1 MFITVQELAKERYVV
16 EVPREATVEALVQ
29 AIAAVRPSINL
40 ADVKLEF
47 PVTSLQVCCV
57 NRFPHYPRDGDNVYQ
72 HAVIV
77 FASPEAAS
85 ISLHHSGAT
94 LLNGV
99 ITVVAAN
106 TLSADAPHP
115 SRSGAEH
122 HKISLSVK
130 SAAEVAKLKAKELDS
145 QFKVSEK
152 ISEVDEKYH
161 VSEKATKAT
170 NFAIGTA
177 KSAMANPVV
186 STGVKKLGSM
196 FSSVM
201 TLASHAVDEVKTQIK
216 VEDEKR
222 LKSPT
227 RQSVDIAAPLFPV
240 PDAAAAS
247 AAVVP
252 PPPPPLPFVASVAP
266 PAPDVKDR
274 WQHLALVS
282 RAWRVAA
289 LASVKAHSHL
299 DLIRML
305 LLPLKGDDHS
315 LLVAASTRVQV
326 SSIRLYGPRVIKPT
340 LARLL
345 CGVGPLQFRRID
357 IESKQAD
364 VPELQLVTLCRHLHT
379 LHLNCIKLTDDVLV
393 QIAVA
398 CTELVE
404 LDVAGCSRIG
414 DDGLVAIA
422 MSCPKLQVLD
432 ASMCIRVTDHG
443 LHAMALHAPT
453 LNKTLRYLDLTG
465 LIHLLPTSLH
475 RIAVC
480 DGLVSLNLSMCRTV
494 TDTEVAI
501 IAAGCPRL
509 ESVSLQGCVHV
520 TDIALTALAS
530 HCRDLKSLSL
540 EFCYN
545 MTDRGFCTLVQ
556 NCLRL
561 THINVK
567 ACNLLHETSFTT
579 LASRQSAVAL
589 ERLVIGACADL
600 TTTAMYASIIKQSF
614 PHCVMTDEAPL
625 KPLTPNPPSA
635 KKPHDE
641 EAGDDVHVP
650 LKATTSHGRR
660 DSLTHMKT
668 FANITITKPIM
679 PMLKSLKEAPNFRH
693 SSFFETSTV
702 NKKHDEA
709 GHKRLNQ

>member
-1 MFITVQELAKERYVV
+1 ME
-16 EVPREATVEALVQ
+16 
-29 AIAAVRPSINL
+29 
-40 ADVKLEF
+40 
-47 PVTSLQVCCV
+47 C
-57 NRFPHYPRDGDNVYQ
+57 
-72 HAVIV
+72 
-77 FASPEAAS
+77 
-85 ISLHHSGAT
+85 
-94 LLNGV
+94 
-99 ITVVAAN
+99 
-106 TLSADAPHP
+106 
-115 SRSGAEH
+115 
-122 HKISLSVK
+122 HK
-130 SAAEVAKLKAKELDS
+130 
-145 QFKVSEK
+145 
-152 ISEVDEKYH
+152 
-161 VSEKATKAT
+161 
-170 NFAIGTA
+170 
-177 KSAMANPVV
+177 
-186 STGVKKLGSM
+186 
-196 FSSVM
+196 
-201 TLASHAVDEVKTQIK
+201 
-216 VEDEKR
+216 
-222 LKSPT
+222 
-227 RQSVDIAAPLFPV
+227 
-240 PDAAAAS
+240 

-252 PPPPPLPFVASVAP
+252 LDVWYSACFGFV
-266 PAPDVKDR
+266 DVKDR

-299 DLIRML
+299 DLTWCRGEDQLEQAIRML

-357 IESKQAD
+357 IESKRAD

-453 LNKTLRYLDLTG
+453 LKSVTMNKCLKISDVSVAHLLHRQHNLTYLSVANCPKLHHALHIAPMSGSTSSLTHVNLMGCASIDDVPPPHEQLGGFSQFLQRHSKTLRYLDLTG

-600 TTTAMYASIIKQSF
+600 ATTAMYASIIKQSF
-614 PHCVMTDEAPL
+614 PHCVVMWT
-625 KPLTPNPPSA
+625 
-635 KKPHDE
+635 
-641 EAGDDVHVP
+641 
-650 LKATTSHGRR
+650 
-660 DSLTHMKT
+660 
-668 FANITITKPIM
+668 
-679 PMLKSLKEAPNFRH
+679 
-693 SSFFETSTV
+693 
-702 NKKHDEA
+702 
-709 GHKRLNQ
+709 

>member
-1 MFITVQELAKERYVV
+1 ME
-16 EVPREATVEALVQ
+16 
-29 AIAAVRPSINL
+29 
-40 ADVKLEF
+40 
-47 PVTSLQVCCV
+47 C
-57 NRFPHYPRDGDNVYQ
+57 
-72 HAVIV
+72 
-77 FASPEAAS
+77 
-85 ISLHHSGAT
+85 
-94 LLNGV
+94 
-99 ITVVAAN
+99 
-106 TLSADAPHP
+106 
-115 SRSGAEH
+115 
-122 HKISLSVK
+122 HK
-130 SAAEVAKLKAKELDS
+130 
-145 QFKVSEK
+145 
-152 ISEVDEKYH
+152 
-161 VSEKATKAT
+161 
-170 NFAIGTA
+170 
-177 KSAMANPVV
+177 
-186 STGVKKLGSM
+186 
-196 FSSVM
+196 
-201 TLASHAVDEVKTQIK
+201 
-216 VEDEKR
+216 
-222 LKSPT
+222 
-227 RQSVDIAAPLFPV
+227 
-240 PDAAAAS
+240 

-252 PPPPPLPFVASVAP
+252 LDVWYSACFGFV
-266 PAPDVKDR
+266 DVKDR

-432 ASMCIRVTDHG
+432 ASMCIRMTDHG

-475 RIAVC
+475 RVAVC

-520 TDIALTALAS
+520 TDVALTALAS

-545 MTDRGFCTLVQ
+545 ISDRGFCTLVQ

-579 LASRQSAVAL
+579 LASRQSEVAL

-600 TTTAMYASIIKQSF
+600 ATTAMYASIIKQSF

-635 KKPHDE
+635 KNPHDE
-641 EAGDDVHVP
+641 EAGDDVHAP
-650 LKATTSHGRR
+650 LKAATSHGRR

-709 GHKRLNQ
+709 GHKRLNQYILYDVIGQGAFGKVRKAYWPEREKYYAVKIINKKHVRRLSRSKRGPGGDGLETIRKEFAIWKQLIEGIDFLHFHKIIHRDVKPSNLLCGSDGVLKITDFGMSHVFEDENDDFRQTVGTGPFLGTYAIQFLQDE